1 MSKIYDALRKNL
13 DERRGE
19 GNEPPPPPPPAPP
32 AGQGAKGP
40 QGGQPS
46 MVVLPAL
53 EEFPKGFWKSVNR
66 VAAAIQGGVDENER
80 SVMFVGAET
89 GAGTSTLALATCL
102 LLVRDPGVEVVLVDA
117 HARPHTHPLLPTA
130 QNGLI
135 QLALG
140 EVNMW
145 EAVLRSN
152 HRGLSYLPR
161 GSGSYN
167 GPKLFE
173 KMIPLMS
180 NLRAVFDFL
189 ILDVAPVITAPE
201 SAQLAGLCDGVVVVL
216 TSERTPKGEAV
227 RTKDI
232 LDQHHA
238 RILGTVIN
246 RTRRP
251 GPLGR

>member
-1 MSKIYDALRKNL
+1 
-13 DERRGE
+13 
-19 GNEPPPPPPPAPP
+19 
-32 AGQGAKGP
+32 
-40 QGGQPS
+40 

-53 EEFPKGFWKSVNR
+53 ERFPKSFWRSVTR
-66 VAAAIQGGVDENER
+66 VAAAIQAGMDDNQR
-80 SVMFVGAET
+80 SVLFLGAER
-89 GAGTSTLALATCL
+89 GAGTSTIALATCL

-117 HARPHTHPLLPTA
+117 HARPHPHPLLPA
-130 QNGLI
+130 AENGLI

-145 EAVLRSN
+145 DAVLRSN

-173 KMIPLMS
+173 KMVPLMS

-201 SAQLAGLCDGVVVVL
+201 SGQLAGLCDGVVVVL
-216 TSERTPKGEAV
+216 TSERTPKGEAL

-232 LDQHHA
+232 LDQHRA

-246 RTRRP
+246 RTRRM
-251 GPLGR
+251 GLIDR